1 MTYRY
6 IDNYVSV
13 HRVIDLFLSISFYIY
28 TVGLFYIYAVYI
40 TQWVYYKEL
49 AHVIVRTE
57 KSHSLRSPKLGTQ
70 ES

>member
-6 IDNYVSV
+6 IDICVSV

-28 TVGLFYIYAVYI
+28 TVYTYALCIY

-49 AHVIVRTE
+49 AHVIVRIE
-57 KSHSLRSPKLGTQ
+57 KSHSLRSTKLVTQ
-70 ES
+70 ENW